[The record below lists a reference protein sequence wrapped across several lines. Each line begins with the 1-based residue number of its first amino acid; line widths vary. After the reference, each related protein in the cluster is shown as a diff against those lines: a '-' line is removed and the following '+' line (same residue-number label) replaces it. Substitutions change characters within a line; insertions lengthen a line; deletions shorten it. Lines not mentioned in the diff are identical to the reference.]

1 MKRIILSIIAISLLF
16 GGMSRAATGEQ
27 QHVSPFSVFDLPVIQ
42 DVYRFDDLLHDMP
55 YVFTQIDFL
64 LAKQRIYEHAS
75 ASAEIV
81 YVIDSDD
88 LVSLLKTSDSFEQFI
103 RSVRIGV
110 VKHLLEQQY
119 PAFITQPY
127 SRDVDEAIVLQ
138 SWAYTLMKPIIAQDS
153 LDVLLFSKLSWFA
166 DNFIDIKRYLSS
178 LIFVPVTIDAQ
189 EYDSLWALYLFKT
202 EQDLRDL
209 WYELVSRKSRI
220 NEDRDYRRHNIMA
233 AFHNIWTVRILMPGQ
248 IFSTLK
254 ELHYRPGQEWYPY
267 VEWLVTVGDGATMIY
282 WWGLCGVATALY
294 QWSLTNLWLSVID
307 YSPHSTY
314 YRNLYEAEINGVMI
328 KDPGLDATIFSPVFD
343 LKLQNVRDY
352 PIIIGFSYDGQSG
365 SNEQVFTLAKA
376 QDKGTFEFVRS
387 SMKWTNTCFTRKI
400 NGQLRTNCYKH
411 VKNY

>member
-1 MKRIILSIIAISLLF
+1 MKRILLSIIAISLLF

-138 SWAYTLMKPIIAQDS
+138 S
-153 LDVLLFSKLSWFA
+153 
-166 DNFIDIKRYLSS
+166 
-178 LIFVPVTIDAQ
+178 
-189 EYDSLWALYLFKT
+189 
-202 EQDLRDL
+202 
-209 WYELVSRKSRI
+209 
-220 NEDRDYRRHNIMA
+220 
-233 AFHNIWTVRILMPGQ
+233 
-248 IFSTLK
+248 
-254 ELHYRPGQEWYPY
+254 
-267 VEWLVTVGDGATMIY
+267 
-282 WWGLCGVATALY
+282 
-294 QWSLTNLWLSVID
+294 
-307 YSPHSTY
+307 
-314 YRNLYEAEINGVMI
+314 
-328 KDPGLDATIFSPVFD
+328 
-343 LKLQNVRDY
+343 
-352 PIIIGFSYDGQSG
+352 
-365 SNEQVFTLAKA
+365 
-376 QDKGTFEFVRS
+376 
-387 SMKWTNTCFTRKI
+387 
-400 NGQLRTNCYKH
+400 
-411 VKNY
+411 